1 MKAVNVLDQRV
12 GERLR
17 SWRLKMGLSQSEL
30 SAAGR
35 NAAPLTGQ
43 GQGKRTVDRGGAATG
58 WSPERSG
65 PGTEA

>member
-17 SWRLKMGLSQSEL
+17 SWRLKMGLSQSGL

-43 GQGKRTVDRGGAATG
+43 GQGKAA
-58 WSPERSG
+58 SQHSSSRAASIR
-65 PGTEA
+65 